1 MVSSP
6 DSPTA
11 EAFME
16 LGAALVREVAKG
28 ERAPKNA
35 VRRVALCQLV
45 LVFLQHVYRQCCSS
59 PCGWLC
65 MVRVAAVLLDA
76 QQRQAFAAVG
86 LRAFGSSWQESQC
99 YSAWCKDEMRCLSC
113 WLDGRHAILEFYISG
128 SHRCK
133 A

>member
-35 VRRVALCQLV
+35 VRCVV
-45 LVFLQHVYRQCCSS
+45 
-59 PCGWLC
+59 P
-65 MVRVAAVLLDA
+65 
-76 QQRQAFAAVG
+76 
-86 LRAFGSSWQESQC
+86 
-99 YSAWCKDEMRCLSC
+99 
-113 WLDGRHAILEFYISG
+113 
-128 SHRCK
+128 
-133 A
+133 